1 MIKEVRAV
9 PNAEEF
15 LAHSGVK
22 GMKWG
27 VINEKRDE
35 KINESHGKIYDTVN
49 KVGAALGIDKAKDNV
64 AAKEEKAAADKG
76 IASGEKR
83 FEAYNNRMEYYSDP
97 KVQQE
102 ITEDYLWEIRG
113 GMSLENTAG
122 YKNGDLDATEKLYSA
137 AKNFDLLMNQYVEN
151 SGGPQNTMDTDPVL
165 SQMKKDSDELDDLY
179 AELKKQGV
187 RYPESDP
194 EYSKKYEEVHRNLD
208 GYADYIALT
217 LGIPHDDKESYERIK
232 NDFKVLLFKTGY
244 TNLNGYDNTDW
255 SQYGEANKRRE
266 DREKE
271 KRDELFEEMGGKKVK
286 HSGFDEI
293 ELPYLAHHGIKGQK
307 WGIRRF
313 QNYDGTL
320 IKSAG
325 RKEKKHYEYDSGT
338 KEYKKSEA
346 RHLTD
351 DELNKRVKRLTQENN
366 YRDQLKKAQEASMSK
381 RKKLVNKIFVESA
394 QNAASTVMQTVYT
407 KSATA
412 FLKNNFPALMGEGDK
427 KKKTTSA

>member
-76 IASGEKR
+76 IKR
-83 FEAYNNRMEYYSDP
+83 AEQHNEQFTKTIYETRDP
-97 KVQQE
+97 KVKLNAA
-102 ITEDYLWEIRG
+102 EDYLWGIRG
-113 GMSLENTAG
+113 NMSLDTMHEYEQGN
-122 YKNGDLDATEKLYSA
+122 LDSTEKLYQA
-137 AKNFDLLMNQYVEN
+137 AKEFDLLMGEYAKRHGNDSIEDNLTFQA
-151 SGGPQNTMDTDPVL
+151 
-165 SQMKKDSDELDDLY
+165 MKKDSEDLDDLY
-179 AELKKQGV
+179 NKLRDNGV
-187 RYPESDP
+187 EYPENDP
-194 EYSKKYEEVHRNLD
+194 EYVKKYEEVHNKLD
-208 GYADYIALT
+208 RYASDVAIS
-217 LGIPHDDKESYERIK
+217 LGIPSNSDKEAFQRIK
-232 NDFKVLLFKTGY
+232 DDLKVLWFKTGY

-255 SQYGEANKRRE
+255 SQYGEAKKRRE
-266 DREKE
+266 QR
-271 KRDELFEEMGGKKVK
+271 KKDKQNDSSVH
-286 HSGFDEI
+286 HSDMSDYI

-351 DELNKRVKRLTQENN
+351 EELKKRVNRLTQENN

-427 KKKTTSA
+427 KKKSTSA

>member
-1 MIKEVRAV
+1 M

-15 LAHSGVK
+15 IAHYGIK

-27 VINEKRDE
+27 IINEERDE

-49 KVGAALGIDKAKDNV
+49 KVGAALGVDKAKDNV
-64 AAKEEKAAADKG
+64 AAKEEKAAADRG
-76 IASGEKR
+76 IKSAER
-83 FEAYNNRMEYYSDP
+83 YFDHFMRVIDNPEWQDTVNNPDFRLKDSKAE
-97 KVQQE
+97 E
-102 ITEDYLWEIRG
+102 YLWNIRG
-113 GMSLENTAG
+113 NMGIDDRSGYDSGDLSSIENMYNAAKSFDLFMNEYAKRNKTSLEDDPLIKQLAA
-122 YKNGDLDATEKLYSA
+122 DSEK
-137 AKNFDLLMNQYVEN
+137 
-151 SGGPQNTMDTDPVL
+151 
-165 SQMKKDSDELDDLY
+165 LDDLFNTKY
-179 AELKKQGV
+179 EENGLAA
-187 RYPESDP
+187 YTDP
-194 EYSKKYEEVHRNLD
+194 EYLREIQRAEYNLD
-208 GYADYIALT
+208 QVAGHIADT
-217 LGIPHDDKESYERIK
+217 FGLGHDDETAYRIRE
-232 NDFKVLLFKTGY
+232 DIKVLLFNTGY
-244 TNLNGYDNTDW
+244 TNIAGHDNTDW
-255 SQYGEANKRRE
+255 TQYERRDKRRE
-266 DREKE
+266 QRKKD
-271 KRDELFEEMGGKKVK
+271 KRNDSSIQ
-286 HSGFDEI
+286 HSDMSDCI

-351 DELNKRVKRLTQENN
+351 EELKKRVNRLTQENN
-366 YRDQLKKAQEASMSK
+366 YRDQLKKAQEAGMSK

>member
-1 MIKEVRAV
+1 MIKEVRVV

-15 LAHSGVK
+15 IAHHGIK

-27 VINEKRDE
+27 VVNEDAEKKYKKKLGEKVVEKVENIFGKKSESQEAVEQGKKRALDDRNRINEGLMHYGKGNKAQDNALIQNCESFLKQINDTLILHNSYDLAKISDEERTRAVENFNYLVDNFEKKFETPLEEHSIYKALVATNDAFSDLFQEYEAEKGVTPLILEETNPELFALSKSYELLKDQLIKEVCEASGWPSDNE
-35 KINESHGKIYDTVN
+35 KINKSMEKMLNLVELLPEKGKKTSQ
-49 KVGAALGIDKAKDNV
+49 
-64 AAKEEKAAADKG
+64 
-76 IASGEKR
+76 IAH
-83 FEAYNNRMEYYSDP
+83 SD
-97 KVQQE
+97 
-102 ITEDYLWEIRG
+102 
-113 GMSLENTAG
+113 
-122 YKNGDLDATEKLYSA
+122 
-137 AKNFDLLMNQYVEN
+137 
-151 SGGPQNTMDTDPVL
+151 
-165 SQMKKDSDELDDLY
+165 
-179 AELKKQGV
+179 
-187 RYPESDP
+187 
-194 EYSKKYEEVHRNLD
+194 
-208 GYADYIALT
+208 
-217 LGIPHDDKESYERIK
+217 
-232 NDFKVLLFKTGY
+232 
-244 TNLNGYDNTDW
+244 
-255 SQYGEANKRRE
+255 
-266 DREKE
+266 
-271 KRDELFEEMGGKKVK
+271 FEEI
-286 HSGFDEI
+286 D
-293 ELPYLAHHGIKGQK
+293 LPYLVHHGIKGQK

-351 DELNKRVKRLTQENN
+351 EELKKRVNRLTQENN